1 MVESNIKRFSHT
13 TGVSA
18 LQTFLAVSRK
28 VWNGEVSVVF
38 FPYSELKH
46 TWTVER
52 DRIEFRLSDYMI
64 DAPDDVIES
73 LALYLTCRATRARC
87 DDGRKSRYLE
97 YIRSPEFWNSRKELY
112 LQRARSLSRG
122 SSGKVRDLATV
133 FDYVNVCYFSGA
145 VRRPTLAWTSESP
158 RRRLGYYFEP
168 LNLLAINSVMDS
180 EEVPRYVLEF
190 VMYHELLHH
199 IDADS
204 HRRGKRVHHTKKF
217 RDQERRFNHFDDAEK
232 WLSRLARRKNPR

>member
-18 LQTFLAVSRK
+18 VQTFLAVSK
-28 VWNGEVSVVF
+28 KLWSGDVSVAF

-46 TWTVER
+46 TWVLER
-52 DRIEFRLSDYMI
+52 DRIEFRLSDYLV

-73 LALYLTCRATRARC
+73 LAWYLVCRATRARC
-87 DDGRKSRYLE
+87 EDARKSRYLE
-97 YIRSPEFWNSRKELY
+97 FVRSREFWNGNKELY
-112 LQRARSLSRG
+112 LKRAKALSKE
-122 SSGKVRDLATV
+122 SVGKARDLGVV
-133 FDYVNVCYFSGA
+133 FDYVNTCYFSGA
-145 VRRPTLAWTSESP
+145 IRRPTLAWTSESP

-180 EEVPRYVLEF
+180 EGVPRYVLEF

-204 HRRGKRVHHTKKF
+204 HRRGKRIHHTKRF
-217 RDQERRFNHFDDAEK
+217 REQERRFNHFDDAEK
-232 WLSRLARRKNPR
+232 WLRRLARRQPHH